1 MADTV
6 PDRVYLLMPQAMILA
21 AGRGER
27 LRPFT
32 DQRPKP
38 LLPVRGKP
46 LIEWQIEGLVR
57 AGFDEIVVN
66 GAWLAEPLESYLAQ
80 GQRWGIPLH
89 WSREDQ
95 ALGTAGGVAQALP
108 FLTDPVFAVVSADI
122 HTTYAYERLRTRL
135 ERWRDAP
142 EGEGTDPPVL
152 AHLVLVE
159 DARYPRDFSLDAED
173 RVTLPAGRAGTYG
186 NIGLFRR
193 SFFTPL
199 RRGENADL
207 GALLRN
213 AVSRRQVSG
222 EWNVSPWIN
231 VGTLAEWQRAE
242 NPPKEFDPC
251 LSL

>member
-1 MADTV
+1 
-6 PDRVYLLMPQAMILA
+6 MPQAMILA

-66 GAWLAEPLESYLAQ
+66 GAWLAEPLESFLAQ
-80 GQRWGIPLH
+80 GQRWGITLH
-89 WSREDQ
+89 WSRENQ
-95 ALGTAGGVAQALP
+95 ALGTAGGVVQALP
-108 FLTDPVFAVVSADI
+108 FLTDPIFAVVSADI
-122 HTTYAYERLRTRL
+122 HTTYAYELLRVRL
-135 ERWRDAP
+135 ERWRNSL
-142 EGEGTDPPVL
+142 EGEGVDQPPL

-159 DARYPRDFSLDAED
+159 DERYPPDFSLDAKG
-173 RVTLPAGRAGTYG
+173 RVTPPTDRAGTYG

-193 SFFTPL
+193 SFFTSL
-199 RRGENADL
+199 ERGENADL
-207 GALLRN
+207 GALLRD
-213 AVSRRQVSG
+213 AVSRHQVSG
-222 EWNVSPWIN
+222 EWTVSPWIN

-242 NPPKEFDPC
+242 KYSKESDSC

>member
-1 MADTV
+1 MEDTV

-80 GQRWGIPLH
+80 GRRWDIPLH

-95 ALGTAGGVAQALP
+95 ALGTAGGVVQALP

-122 HTTYAYERLRTRL
+122 HTAYAYELLRARL
-135 ERWRDAP
+135 ERWRDSS
-142 EGEGTDPPVL
+142 EGEGADPPIQ

-159 DARYPRDFSLDAED
+159 DAHYPRDFSLDAEG
-173 RVTLPAGRAGTYG
+173 RVTPPTGRAGTYG

-193 SFFTPL
+193 SFFTSL
-199 RRGENADL
+199 KCGENADL
-207 GALLRN
+207 GVLLRN

-222 EWNVSPWIN
+222 EWTVSPWIN
-231 VGTLAEWQRAE
+231 VATLAEWQRAE
-242 NPPKEFDPC
+242 NHPKEFDSCP
-251 LSL
+251 SL

>member
-6 PDRVYLLMPQAMILA
+6 PNRVYLLMPQAMILA

-27 LRPFT
+27 LRPST
-32 DQRPKP
+32 DRCPKP

-66 GAWLAEPLESYLAQ
+66 GAWLAESLEAFLAQ

-89 WSREDQ
+89 WSREAQ
-95 ALGTAGGVAQALP
+95 ALGTAGGVVQALP

-122 HTTYAYERLRTRL
+122 HTTYAYELLRARL

-142 EGEGTDPPVL
+142 PAAEGADQSL
-152 AHLVLVE
+152 QAHLVLVE
-159 DARYPRDFSLDAED
+159 DERYPRDFSLDGEG
-173 RVTLPAGRAGTYG
+173 RVTPPVGRAGTYG

-193 SFFTPL
+193 SFFTAL
-199 RRGENADL
+199 RHGENADL

-222 EWNVSPWIN
+222 EWSAAPWIN
-231 VGTLAEWQRAE
+231 VGTPAEWQRAE
-242 NPPKEFDPC
+242 KLFEGV
-251 LSL
+251 